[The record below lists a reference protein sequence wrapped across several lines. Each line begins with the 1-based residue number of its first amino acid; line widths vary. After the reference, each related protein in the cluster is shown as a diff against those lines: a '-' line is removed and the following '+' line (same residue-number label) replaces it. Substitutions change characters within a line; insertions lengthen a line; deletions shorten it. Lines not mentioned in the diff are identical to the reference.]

1 MILPFSLV
9 DFILRFDGMIF
20 ADIRLATWVTFKK
33 YIPIIDCLTHQV
45 TGIPSKERKVILF
58 TSTLSWS
65 HNAEQLSCCIPLH
78 GKPVGCAYIIS
89 GTKLF
94 LNISVL
100 FFLIFLFVGA
110 LAPPGNNRE

>member
-33 YIPIIDCLTHQV
+33 YIPIIDCLKNQV

-58 TSTLSWS
+58 TSTWADLIML
-65 HNAEQLSCCIPLH
+65 NNYR
-78 GKPVGCAYIIS
+78 VAY
-89 GTKLF
+89 LYME
-94 LNISVL
+94 
-100 FFLIFLFVGA
+100 
-110 LAPPGNNRE
+110 NRLDAHI